1 MTISYNEFMR
11 LVPEE
16 TKEYVKNVLSYLY
29 YFINKENKVRDK
41 DDVKEDYRDNYTKM
55 VASCIIALD
64 NTKYK
69 DFLIQRGYKKNFV
82 TEKPSMADS
91 LKEEVFNA
99 NIRLF
104 DLYYDESLYKTLLPI
119 DILQKAISIRDK
131 EITKENSNKDP
142 DDFYNSY
149 FGSNKIRID
158 INSYAE
164 EASRAFKIE
173 LEKKIYGKLSY
184 SVIRYIQTAAKIRR
198 VIKVGFIKKEIE
210 ENELLKNNEDYL
222 VPISLLLAVYLYDG
236 PSKNAIEEF
245 LNKEGVTYESIEK
258 QIKPSYIEKEIIKA
272 DMIEG
277 SIQEYYLRYIKDGFN
292 KGKSEET
299 ITILNILNNV
309 IIRSF
314 TNSIAIEALLN
325 SLNKSLS
332 VLYKLETTISD
343 NSFESKEKIENDYE
357 ELFKDAQKD
366 TKEFIEFCCKTYQL
380 LIEKTKDKDCNAEL
394 IKGYDDEDT
403 LAIYIAAHFYNATID
418 KFFESKGVTF
428 EKVMELLGLKIN
440 YEEINNIKIDKS
452 VLLERFKRYFVS
464 GTNQNKQKSQITIL
478 DIIVNLCD
486 RDFNKSTI
494 MEDIFEEINRREK
507 LGKNFAKQI
516 LNFMSRT
523 AMENN
528 RKKYEDYFKDTPIEN
543 IQFLTN
549 LSIIFKNYLNSDM
562 IDKHGI
568 NNCRVLAIIGALFSI
583 DDNRLNKY
591 LEDLGLKESEISN
604 AVNGNYSKKFY
615 KTTGYELD
623 IDILVEYFN
632 DYIYEGFNKNIKK
645 QDIHVLD
652 IFFNAFNRDIYNSVF
667 LDKLFSDIKFDA
679 SKFFSGEAQNEYF
692 DAMKREDLIEKITT
706 ELKSI
711 SNNYYN
717 TIIRAINFYDTYSN
731 DLQGE
736 NLEIASLLLAFLEK
750 NNSESNINFFIKRGI
765 NRRAVIEY
773 FKLNNK
779 SLVSSKKIPE
789 IYSIL
794 QKYNSNSLNELLL
807 KIINT
812 ETFKVFA
819 ESLNIPLNELIIEIT
834 TGADYEKSLTIT
846 QRMNMLDSLKVEEL
860 KNMDFVSLS
869 NYSYP
874 LTFHSSFIQKE
885 YPNAIINNSG
895 SEATEKIKELIEKMY
910 VEPEQPKNKNSFS
923 PIVKIG
929 FLKNI
934 LQVLPFYKAS
944 PTPVK
949 KEIKINEQTLNDLA
963 LASSTLIQ
971 KLDVEAIRFQEIE
984 DYMIKYK
991 KKLEEYHQKALEYL
1005 KGLEEGTIVLES
1017 KGDSTIDAM
1026 ELLSY
1031 KNTLKRKMADLK
1043 LSISLINS
1051 QIETL
1056 IKAKENL
1063 AIIKNKLILYQQ
1075 TLLPFISAG
1084 AIINNG
1090 LKIQS
1095 EGLEISKKMLELFIN
1110 IWNNNA
1116 AETIQILDSLNDT
1129 GLSSE
1134 QIDEIKKNYQE
1145 IIDVESSEII
1155 DLGEDV
1161 PILKLTAN
1169 KEDE

>member
-41 DDVKEDYRDNYTKM
+41 EDVKEDYEDNYTKM

-131 EITKENSNKDP
+131 EITKENSNKNP

-164 EASRAFKIE
+164 EVSRAYKIE

-198 VIKVGFIKKEIE
+198 VLKIGLNKKEIE
-210 ENELLKNNEDYL
+210 ENDFLKNNEDYL
-222 VPISLLLAVYLYDG
+222 IPISLLLAIYLYDG
-236 PSKNAIEEF
+236 PSKNIIEEC
-245 LNKEGVTYESIEK
+245 LNKEGLTYESIEK
-258 QIKPSYIEKEIIKA
+258 LIKPSYIENELNKVG
-272 DMIEG
+272 MIQG
-277 SIQEYYLRYIKDGFN
+277 SIQEYYLKYIKDGIN
-292 KGKSEET
+292 KNKKEES
-299 ITILNILNNV
+299 ITILDILNN
-309 IIRSF
+309 IINRNF
-314 TNSIAIEALLN
+314 TNSVAIEALLN
-325 SLNKSLS
+325 TLNKTLDVLSLENKIYS
-332 VLYKLETTISD
+332 S
-343 NSFESKEKIENDYE
+343 SFDSKEKVEKDYE
-357 ELFKDAQKD
+357 ELFKEAQKD
-366 TKEFIEFCCKTYQL
+366 TKEFIELCCKTYQL
-380 LIEKTKDKDCNAEL
+380 LVTKTKDENYNTEL

-403 LAIYIAAHFYNATID
+403 LAIYIAAHFYNSTID
-418 KFFESKGVTF
+418 RFYESKGVSF
-428 EKVMELLGLKIN
+428 EKVMELLGLNIN
-440 YEEINNIKIDKS
+440 YEEINKIKIDKA
-452 VLLERFKRYFVS
+452 VLLERFKRYFVN
-464 GTNQNKQKSQITIL
+464 GTNQNKQKNQITIW
-478 DIIVNLCD
+478 DIIVNICD

-507 LGKNFAKQI
+507 LGKNFSKQ
-516 LNFMSRT
+516 LLDFAT
-523 AMENN
+523 KTTMENN
-528 RKKYEDYFKDTPIEN
+528 RKKFEDYFKDLPIEN

-562 IDKHGI
+562 VDKHGI

-583 DDNRLNKY
+583 DDYRLNKY
-591 LEDLGLKESEISN
+591 LEDLGLKENEISKI
-604 AVNGNYSKKFY
+604 VNGNYNSKFY
-615 KTTGYELD
+615 KTKGYDLD
-623 IDILVEYFN
+623 IDILIEYFN
-632 DYIYEGFNKNIKK
+632 DYIYGGFNKDIKK

-652 IFFNAFNRDIYNSVF
+652 IFFNAFNKDIHSSVF
-667 LDKLFSDIKFDA
+667 LNKLFFDIGFDA
-679 SKFFSGEAQNEYF
+679 SKFFSGEAKNEYF
-692 DAMKREDLIEKITT
+692 DAMKREKLTEKIST
-706 ELKSI
+706 ELKEI

-717 TIIRAINFYDTYSN
+717 TIIKAINFYDTYSN

-750 NNSESNINFFIKRGI
+750 NNSESNFNFFIKRGI

-846 QRMNMLDSLKVEEL
+846 QRINMLDSLKVGEL
-860 KNMDFVSLS
+860 KNIDFVSLS

-874 LTFHSSFIQKE
+874 LTIHSSFIQSE
-885 YPNAIINNSG
+885 YPNVIINSG
-895 SEATEKIKELIEKMY
+895 INKATEKIQKIIDKIY
-910 VEPEQPKNKNSFS
+910 VAPEQPKKKRFS
-923 PIVKIG
+923 LFSIWK
-929 FLKNI
+929 KEE
-934 LQVLPFYKAS
+934 
-944 PTPVK
+944 PVK
-949 KEIKINEQTLNDLA
+949 KEIVVNEQTLSDLN
-963 LASSTLIQ
+963 SISTNLIQ
-971 KLDVEAIRFQEIE
+971 ELDIEAIRFEEIE
-984 DYMIKYK
+984 NYMIRYK
-991 KKLEEYHQKALEYL
+991 LKLEEYHQKALEYL
-1005 KGLEEGTIVLES
+1005 EGLEQGTIVLES
-1017 KGDSTIDAM
+1017 KGDPAID
-1026 ELLSY
+1026 ELELASY
-1031 KNTLKRKMADLK
+1031 KKVLREKIENLEK
-1043 LSISLINS
+1043 SISLING
-1051 QIETL
+1051 QI
-1056 IKAKENL
+1056 KM
-1063 AIIKNKLILYQQ
+1063 LILVKTNHTRIKDKLDLYQAV
-1075 TLLPFISAG
+1075 LLPS
-1084 AIINNG
+1084 INNG
-1090 LKIQS
+1090 VTINNALKTQNASLTID
-1095 EGLEISKKMLELFIN
+1095 KKMLEIFAN
-1110 IWNNNA
+1110 IWA
-1116 AETIQILDSLNDT
+1116 SDITETLQILESLSET
-1129 GLSSE
+1129 GLSAEKIESIRNE
-1134 QIDEIKKNYQE
+1134 CQKIINEE
-1145 IIDVESSEII
+1145 IIDVESSEIR
-1155 DLGEDV
+1155 DLGEDG